1 MATIRRIDDRDPSVT
16 LSSQSDFSQGGN
28 GNEYMST
35 TTRTNRV
42 GASIRITFTGTQI
55 AIYGTIDSTALGT
68 APRSLFSIDGGR
80 GQQFVES
87 QVDHSQYQQRFYL
100 SPNLTPGQHTLL
112 ITVSDVPS
120 VTASFTFDY
129 ADIWAVD
136 TPANTPTLTPENT
149 PPATSATPP
158 AQQQQQQ
165 QQTTSSSTSAQ
176 QQRTRIETLTETLV
190 QPGSRSTSSSSSSSS
205 SLSANTSGGLAT
217 PTNSATDSSATA
229 PIPSSIT
236 TGNDSDGNGLANS
249 LDSHGAHPSSTSTSK
264 SSTPAIVGGIVG
276 ALAVVLVI
284 LAVIFFRLR
293 KRRREARDGKWNSRA
308 VEKYS
313 DAPDTLTDTSVRPFV
328 ASPLTP
334 STFIQYP
341 STLPSEFVVSN
352 QSEYSSSASAS
363 GRTGPTT
370 SSDRG
375 TMIFLPGA
383 VPATHGYYASKA
395 AEAAHHRRDPL
406 ADSGLDQPPPQYEV

>member
-1 MATIRRIDDRDPSVT
+1 MATIRRIDDRDPTVT

-42 GASIRITFTGTQI
+42 GASIQITFTGTQI

-129 ADIWAVD
+129 ADIWAID
-136 TPANTPTLTPENT
+136 TPANTPTPTPENT

-165 QQTTSSSTSAQ
+165 QQQTTSSSTSAQ
-176 QQRTRIETLTETLV
+176 QQQTRIETLTETLV
-190 QPGSRSTSSSSSSSS
+190 QPPLSTSSSSASASSSS
-205 SLSANTSGGLAT
+205 NASGVLAT
-217 PTNSATDSSATA
+217 PTNSAADSSTTA
-229 PIPSSIT
+229 PIPSSIL
-236 TGNDSDGNGLANS
+236 TGNDSDGSGLANS
-249 LDSHGAHPSSTSTSK
+249 LDSHGTHPSSTSTSK

-276 ALAVVLVI
+276 ALVVILVI
-284 LAVIFFRLR
+284 LAIVFFCLR
-293 KRRREARDGKWNSRA
+293 KRRRDAIEGKWNSRA

-313 DAPDTLTDTSVRPFV
+313 DAPATSADTSVRPLV

-341 STLPSEFVVSN
+341 STLPSEFVGSN
-352 QSEYSSSASAS
+352 HSEYSSSASAS

-370 SSDRG
+370 SSERG
-375 TMIFLPGA
+375 SMIFLPGA
-383 VPATHGYYASKA
+383 VPATHGHYTSKA

-406 ADSGLDQPPPQYEV
+406 ADRGLDQPPPQYEV